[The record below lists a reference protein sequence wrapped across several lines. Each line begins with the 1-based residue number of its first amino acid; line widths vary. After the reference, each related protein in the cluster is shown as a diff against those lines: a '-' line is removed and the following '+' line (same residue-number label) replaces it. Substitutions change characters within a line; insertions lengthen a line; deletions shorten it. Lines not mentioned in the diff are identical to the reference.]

1 MKQSKYNC
9 ILQDNTGMVIY
20 NAATDQLVALTPQL
34 ANIFNEGKAAPEK
47 IKAQHAELYDHLLQK
62 GIFVCDEAD
71 EADETETYI
80 RKREE
85 YERSSGEYTITIN
98 PTLACNMSCWYCY
111 ESHKNMPAMSADV
124 KQSVLL
130 LIDKLLADNK
140 LKKLNLSFFGGEP
153 LLYFDKVVVD
163 IVNHAKMQCKAFD
176 AKLSIHFTT
185 NAYLLTDSVLKQLE
199 GLDVSFQITIDG
211 GKQVHDS
218 VRKTKGGEPTY
229 ARIVEHIHQTLS
241 HGFPVGVRFNYTAK
255 SIPSFID
262 VVKDFS
268 HLQQEQK
275 QLVNFTF
282 QRVWQD
288 NEGDASQVEQQVEHI
303 ERAFEQAGLFV
314 NNAKSYIVP
323 YCYADGVNTAVVNYN
338 GDLFKCTARDFAP
351 KSKEGTL
358 AADGTLR
365 WNERLRKR
373 MSIRHG
379 SDTCLQCRIYP
390 ICHGGCSQMKLEA
403 PDGISSCP
411 KGYDDDKIQEIME
424 GRALYLL
431 TSCKRQKPGNHQ

>member
-34 ANIFNEGKAAPEK
+34 ANIFNESKAAPEK

-62 GIFVCDEAD
+62 GIFVCDD
-71 EADETETYI
+71 ADETEAYI

-163 IVNHAKMQCKAFD
+163 IINHAKMQCKAFD

-185 NAYLLTDSVLKQLE
+185 NAYLLTDNVLKHLE
-199 GLDVSFQITIDG
+199 GLDVSFQITLDG

-241 HGFPVGVRFNYTAK
+241 RGFSVGVRFNYTAK

-268 HLQQEQK
+268 HLPQEQK
-275 QLVNFTF
+275 HLVNFTF

-323 YCYADGVNTAVVNYN
+323 YCYADGVNTVVVNYN

-411 KGYDDDKIQEIME
+411 KGYDDDKIKKIME

-431 TSCKRQKPGNHQ
+431 TSCKRQKSSNQ

>member
-34 ANIFNEGKAAPEK
+34 ANIFNESKAAPEK
-47 IKAQHAELYDHLLQK
+47 IKVQHAELYDHLLQK
-62 GIFVCDEAD
+62 GIFVCDD
-71 EADETETYI
+71 ADETEAYI

-163 IVNHAKMQCKAFD
+163 IINHAKMQCKAFD

-185 NAYLLTDSVLKQLE
+185 NAYLLTDNVLKHLE
-199 GLDVSFQITIDG
+199 GLDVSFQITLDG

-241 HGFPVGVRFNYTAK
+241 RGFSVGVRFNYTAK

-268 HLQQEQK
+268 HLPQEQK
-275 QLVNFTF
+275 HLVNFTF

-390 ICHGGCSQMKLEA
+390 ICHGDCSQMKLEA

-411 KGYDDDKIQEIME
+411 KGYDDDKIKKIME

-431 TSCKRQKPGNHQ
+431 TSCKRQKSSNQ

>member
-62 GIFVCDEAD
+62 GIFVCDD
-71 EADETETYI
+71 ADETEAYI

-163 IVNHAKMQCKAFD
+163 IINHAKMQCKAFD

-185 NAYLLTDSVLKQLE
+185 NAYLLTDNVLKHLE

-241 HGFPVGVRFNYTAK
+241 RGFSVGVRFNYTAK

-323 YCYADGVNTAVVNYN
+323 YCYADDVNTAVVNYN

-411 KGYDDDKIQEIME
+411 KGYDNDKIQEIME

-431 TSCKRQKPGNHQ
+431 TSCKRQKSTNQ

>member
-47 IKAQHAELYDHLLQK
+47 IKAQHAELYDNLLQK
-62 GIFVCDEAD
+62 GIFVCDD
-71 EADETETYI
+71 ADETETYI

-163 IVNHAKMQCKAFD
+163 IINHAKMQCKAFD

-185 NAYLLTDSVLKQLE
+185 NAYLLTDNVLKHLE

-241 HGFPVGVRFNYTAK
+241 RGFSVGVRFNYTAK

-288 NEGDASQVEQQVEHI
+288 NEGEASQVEQQVEHI

-338 GDLFKCTARDFAP
+338 GDLFKCTARDFAT

-379 SDTCLQCRIYP
+379 GDTCLQCRIYP

>member
-34 ANIFNEGKAAPEK
+34 ANIFNEGKATPEK

-62 GIFVCDEAD
+62 GIFVCDD
-71 EADETETYI
+71 ADETEAYI

-111 ESHKNMPAMSADV
+111 ESHKNMSAMSADV

-163 IVNHAKMQCKAFD
+163 IINHAKMQCKAFD

-185 NAYLLTDSVLKQLE
+185 NAYLLTDNVLKHLE

-288 NEGDASQVEQQVEHI
+288 NEGDADQVGQQVEHI

-431 TSCKRQKPGNHQ
+431 TSCKRQKSSNQ

>member
-62 GIFVCDEAD
+62 GIFVCDD
-71 EADETETYI
+71 ADETEAYI

-163 IVNHAKMQCKAFD
+163 IINHAKMQCKEFD

-241 HGFPVGVRFNYTAK
+241 RGFSVGVRFNYTAK
-255 SIPSFID
+255 SMPSFID

-268 HLQQEQK
+268 HLPQEQK
-275 QLVNFTF
+275 HLVNFTF

-431 TSCKRQKPGNHQ
+431 TSCKRQKSSNQ

>member
-9 ILQDNTGMVIY
+9 ILQDSTGMVIY

-47 IKAQHAELYDHLLQK
+47 VKAQHAELYDHLLQK
-62 GIFVCDEAD
+62 GIFVCDD
-71 EADETETYI
+71 ADETETYI

-163 IVNHAKMQCKAFD
+163 IINHAKMQCKAFD

-185 NAYLLTDSVLKQLE
+185 NAYLLTDNVLKHLE

-241 HGFPVGVRFNYTAK
+241 RGFSVGVRFNYTAK

-323 YCYADGVNTAVVNYN
+323 YCYADDVNTAVVNYN

-411 KGYDDDKIQEIME
+411 KGYDNDKIQEIME

-431 TSCKRQKPGNHQ
+431 TSCKRQKSTNQ

>member
-62 GIFVCDEAD
+62 GIFVCDD
-71 EADETETYI
+71 ADETETYI

-163 IVNHAKMQCKAFD
+163 IINHAKMQCKAFD

-185 NAYLLTDSVLKQLE
+185 NAYLLTDNVLKQLE

-338 GDLFKCTARDFAP
+338 GDLFKCTARDFAT

>member
-34 ANIFNEGKAAPEK
+34 ANIFNESKAAPEK

-62 GIFVCDEAD
+62 GIFVCDD
-71 EADETETYI
+71 ADETEAYI

-163 IVNHAKMQCKAFD
+163 IINHAKMQCKAFD

-185 NAYLLTDSVLKQLE
+185 NAYLLTDNVLKHLE
-199 GLDVSFQITIDG
+199 GLDVSFQITLDG

-218 VRKTKGGEPTY
+218 VRKTKGSEPTY

-241 HGFPVGVRFNYTAK
+241 RGFSVGVRFNYTAK

-323 YCYADGVNTAVVNYN
+323 YCYADDVNTAVVNYN

-403 PDGISSCP
+403 PEGISSCP

-431 TSCKRQKPGNHQ
+431 TSCKRQKSSNQ

>member
-34 ANIFNEGKAAPEK
+34 ANIFNESKAAPEK

-62 GIFVCDEAD
+62 GIFVCDD
-71 EADETETYI
+71 ADETEAYI

-163 IVNHAKMQCKAFD
+163 IINHAKMQCKAFD

-185 NAYLLTDSVLKQLE
+185 NAYLLTDNVLKHLE

-241 HGFPVGVRFNYTAK
+241 RGFSVGVRFNYTAK

-275 QLVNFTF
+275 PLVNFTF

-379 SDTCLQCRIYP
+379 SDTCLLCRIYP

>member
-62 GIFVCDEAD
+62 GIFVCDD
-71 EADETETYI
+71 ADETEAYI

-111 ESHKNMPAMSADV
+111 ESHRNMPAMSADV

-163 IVNHAKMQCKAFD
+163 IINHAKMQCKAFD

-185 NAYLLTDSVLKQLE
+185 NAYLLTDNVLKQLE

-288 NEGDASQVEQQVEHI
+288 NEGDADQVGQQVEHI

-323 YCYADGVNTAVVNYN
+323 YCYADGVSTAVINYN

>member
-34 ANIFNEGKAAPEK
+34 ANIFNEGKAAPER

-62 GIFVCDEAD
+62 GIFVCDD
-71 EADETETYI
+71 ADETEAYI

-85 YERSSGEYTITIN
+85 YECSSGEYTITIN

-163 IVNHAKMQCKAFD
+163 IINYAKMQCKAFD

-185 NAYLLTDSVLKQLE
+185 NAYLLTDNVLKQLE

>member
-9 ILQDNTGMVIY
+9 ILQDCTGMVIY
-20 NAATDQLVALTPQL
+20 NAATDQLVALNPQL
-34 ANIFNEGKAAPEK
+34 AQIFNDGKSAPET
-47 IKAQHAELYDHLLQK
+47 IKMQHAELYYHFLQK
-62 GIFVCDEAD
+62 GIFVCDD
-71 EADETETYI
+71 VDETETYI
-80 RKREE
+80 HKREE
-85 YERSSGEYTITIN
+85 HERNSGEFTLTIN
-98 PTLACNMSCWYCY
+98 PTLACNMACWYCY

-163 IVNHAKMQCKAFD
+163 IINHARVQCKAQD

-185 NAYLLTDSVLKQLE
+185 NAYLLTENVLKQLK

-211 GKQVHDS
+211 GRPVHDS

-229 ARIVEHIHQTLS
+229 ARIVEHIHSATS
-241 HGFPVGVRFNYTAK
+241 RGFHVGVRFNYTAK
-255 SIPSFID
+255 SVPSFID

-268 HLQQEQK
+268 HLPQAQK
-275 QLVNFTF
+275 RNLNFTF

-288 NEGDASQVEQQVEHI
+288 NEGDADQVEQQVEHI
-303 ERAFEQAGLFV
+303 EQAFEQAGLFV
-314 NNAKSYIVP
+314 NNVKSYIVP
-323 YCYADGVNTAVVNYN
+323 YCYADGANTAVVNYN
-338 GDLFKCTARDFAP
+338 GDLFKCTARDFST

-379 SDTCLQCRIYP
+379 SATCLQCRIYP
-390 ICHGGCSQMKLEA
+390 ICHGGCSQMKLET
-403 PDGISSCP
+403 PEGISSCP
-411 KGYDDDKIQEIME
+411 KGYDEDKIQEIME

-431 TSCKRQKPGNHQ
+431 ASGKRQKTSNQ

>member
-62 GIFVCDEAD
+62 GIFVCDD
-71 EADETETYI
+71 ADETEAYI

-163 IVNHAKMQCKAFD
+163 IINHAKMQCKAFD

-185 NAYLLTDSVLKQLE
+185 NAYLLTDNVLKHLE
-199 GLDVSFQITIDG
+199 GLDVSFQITLDG

-218 VRKTKGGEPTY
+218 VRKTKGGEPTN

-241 HGFPVGVRFNYTAK
+241 RGFSVGVRFNYTAK

-268 HLQQEQK
+268 HLPQEQK
-275 QLVNFTF
+275 HLVNFTF

-411 KGYDDDKIQEIME
+411 KGYDDDKIKKIME

-431 TSCKRQKPGNHQ
+431 TSCKRQKSSNQ

>member
-34 ANIFNEGKAAPEK
+34 ANIFNESKAAPEK

-62 GIFVCDEAD
+62 GIFVCDD
-71 EADETETYI
+71 ADETEAYI

-163 IVNHAKMQCKAFD
+163 IINHAKMQCKAFD

-185 NAYLLTDSVLKQLE
+185 NAYLLTDNVLKHLE
-199 GLDVSFQITIDG
+199 GLDVSFQITLDG

-241 HGFPVGVRFNYTAK
+241 RGFSVGVRFNYTAK

-379 SDTCLQCRIYP
+379 SDTCLLCRIYP

>member
-62 GIFVCDEAD
+62 GIFVCDD
-71 EADETETYI
+71 ADETEAYI

-411 KGYDDDKIQEIME
+411 KGYDEDKIKKIME

-431 TSCKRQKPGNHQ
+431 TSCKRQKSSNQ

>member
-62 GIFVCDEAD
+62 GIFVCDD
-71 EADETETYI
+71 ADETETYI

-163 IVNHAKMQCKAFD
+163 IINHAKMQCKAFD

-185 NAYLLTDSVLKQLE
+185 NAYLLTDNVLKQLE

-255 SIPSFID
+255 SIPLFID

-268 HLQQEQK
+268 HLPQEQK

-288 NEGDASQVEQQVEHI
+288 NEGDADQVGQQVEHI

-390 ICHGGCSQMKLEA
+390 ICHGGCSQMKLET

-431 TSCKRQKPGNHQ
+431 TSCKRQKSSNQ

>member
-62 GIFVCDEAD
+62 GIFVCDD
-71 EADETETYI
+71 ADETEAYI

-163 IVNHAKMQCKAFD
+163 IINHAKMQCKAFD

-241 HGFPVGVRFNYTAK
+241 RGFSVGVRFNYTAK

-268 HLQQEQK
+268 HLPQEQK
-275 QLVNFTF
+275 HLVNFTF

-303 ERAFEQAGLFV
+303 EGAFEQAGLFV

-373 MSIRHG
+373 MPIRHG

-431 TSCKRQKPGNHQ
+431 TSCKRQKSCNQ

>member
-62 GIFVCDEAD
+62 GIFVCDD
-71 EADETETYI
+71 ADETEAYI

-85 YERSSGEYTITIN
+85 YERSSGEYTITLN

-163 IVNHAKMQCKAFD
+163 IINHAKMQCKAFD

-185 NAYLLTDSVLKQLE
+185 NAYLLTDNVLKQLE

-241 HGFPVGVRFNYTAK
+241 HGFPVGVRFNYTTK

-288 NEGDASQVEQQVEHI
+288 NEGDADQVGQQVEHI

>member
-62 GIFVCDEAD
+62 GIFVCDD
-71 EADETETYI
+71 ADETEAYI

-111 ESHKNMPAMSADV
+111 ESHKNMPVMSADV

-163 IVNHAKMQCKAFD
+163 IINHAKMQCKAFD

-185 NAYLLTDSVLKQLE
+185 NAYLLTDNVLKQLE

-241 HGFPVGVRFNYTAK
+241 RGFSVGVRFNYTAK

-268 HLQQEQK
+268 HLLQEQK

-403 PDGISSCP
+403 PDGTSCP

-431 TSCKRQKPGNHQ
+431 TSCKRQEPGNHQ

>member
-47 IKAQHAELYDHLLQK
+47 VKAQHAELYDHLLQK
-62 GIFVCDEAD
+62 GIFVCDD
-71 EADETETYI
+71 ADETETYI

-163 IVNHAKMQCKAFD
+163 IINHAKMQCKAFD

-185 NAYLLTDSVLKQLE
+185 NAYLLTDNVLKHLE

-241 HGFPVGVRFNYTAK
+241 RGFSVGVRFNYTAK

-323 YCYADGVNTAVVNYN
+323 YCYADDVNTAVVNYN
-338 GDLFKCTARDFAP
+338 GDLFKCTARDFAT

-411 KGYDDDKIQEIME
+411 KGYDNDKIQEIME

-431 TSCKRQKPGNHQ
+431 TSCKRQKSTNQ

>member
-62 GIFVCDEAD
+62 GIFVCDD
-71 EADETETYI
+71 ADETEAYI

-163 IVNHAKMQCKAFD
+163 IINHAKMQCKAFD

-185 NAYLLTDSVLKQLE
+185 NAYLLTDNVLKQLE

-229 ARIVEHIHQTLS
+229 ARIVEHIHQTIS
-241 HGFPVGVRFNYTAK
+241 RGFSVGVRFNYTAK

-288 NEGDASQVEQQVEHI
+288 NEGDADQVGQQVEHI

>member
-62 GIFVCDEAD
+62 GIFVCDD
-71 EADETETYI
+71 ADETEAYI

-163 IVNHAKMQCKAFD
+163 IINHAKMQCKAFD

-185 NAYLLTDSVLKQLE
+185 NAYLLTDNVLKHLE

-241 HGFPVGVRFNYTAK
+241 RGFSVGVRFNYTAK

-323 YCYADGVNTAVVNYN
+323 YCYADDVNTAVVNYN
-338 GDLFKCTARDFAP
+338 GDLFKCTARDFATR
-351 KSKEGTL
+351 SKEGTL

-411 KGYDDDKIQEIME
+411 KGYDNDKIQEIME

-431 TSCKRQKPGNHQ
+431 TSCKRQKSTNQ

>member
-9 ILQDNTGMVIY
+9 ILQDDTGMVIY

-62 GIFVCDEAD
+62 GIFVCDD
-71 EADETETYI
+71 ADETETYI

-163 IVNHAKMQCKAFD
+163 IINHAKMQCKAFD

-185 NAYLLTDSVLKQLE
+185 NAYLLTDNVLKHLE

-241 HGFPVGVRFNYTAK
+241 RGFSVGVRFNYTAK

-288 NEGDASQVEQQVEHI
+288 NEGDASQVGQQVEHI

>member
-34 ANIFNEGKAAPEK
+34 ANIFNESKAAPEK

-62 GIFVCDEAD
+62 GIFVCDD
-71 EADETETYI
+71 ADETEAYI

-163 IVNHAKMQCKAFD
+163 IINHAKMQCKAFD

-185 NAYLLTDSVLKQLE
+185 NAYLLTDNVLKHLE

-241 HGFPVGVRFNYTAK
+241 RGFSVGVRFNYTAK

-275 QLVNFTF
+275 PLVNFTF

-379 SDTCLQCRIYP
+379 SDTCLLCRIYP

-431 TSCKRQKPGNHQ
+431 TSYKRQKPGNHQ

>member
-62 GIFVCDEAD
+62 GIFVCDD
-71 EADETETYI
+71 ADETEAYI

-163 IVNHAKMQCKAFD
+163 FVNHAKMQCKAFD

-241 HGFPVGVRFNYTAK
+241 RGFSVGVRFNYTAK

-288 NEGDASQVEQQVEHI
+288 NEGDADQVGQQVEHI

>member
-34 ANIFNEGKAAPEK
+34 ANIFNEGKATPEK

-62 GIFVCDEAD
+62 GIFVCDD
-71 EADETETYI
+71 ADETEAYI

-163 IVNHAKMQCKAFD
+163 IINHAKMQCKAFD

-185 NAYLLTDSVLKQLE
+185 NAYLLTDNVLKHLE
-199 GLDVSFQITIDG
+199 GLDVSFQITLDG

-241 HGFPVGVRFNYTAK
+241 RGFSVGVRFNYTAK

-268 HLQQEQK
+268 HLPQEQK
-275 QLVNFTF
+275 HLVNFTF

-411 KGYDDDKIQEIME
+411 KGYDDDKIKKIME

-431 TSCKRQKPGNHQ
+431 TSCKRQKSSNQ

>member
-62 GIFVCDEAD
+62 GIFVCD

-163 IVNHAKMQCKAFD
+163 IINHAKMQCKAFD

-185 NAYLLTDSVLKQLE
+185 NAYLLTDNVLKHLE
-199 GLDVSFQITIDG
+199 GLDVSFQITLDG

-288 NEGDASQVEQQVEHI
+288 NEGDADQVGQQVEHI

-431 TSCKRQKPGNHQ
+431 TSCKRQKSSNQ

>member
-34 ANIFNEGKAAPEK
+34 ANIFNESKAAPEK

-62 GIFVCDEAD
+62 GIFVCDD
-71 EADETETYI
+71 ADETEAYI

-163 IVNHAKMQCKAFD
+163 IINHAKMQCKAFD

-185 NAYLLTDSVLKQLE
+185 NAYLLTDNVLKHLE
-199 GLDVSFQITIDG
+199 GLDVSFQITLDG

-288 NEGDASQVEQQVEHI
+288 NEGDADHVGQQVEHI

-411 KGYDDDKIQEIME
+411 KGYDDDKIKKIME

-431 TSCKRQKPGNHQ
+431 TSCKRQKSSNQ

>member
-34 ANIFNEGKAAPEK
+34 ANIFNESKAAPEK

-62 GIFVCDEAD
+62 GIFVCDD
-71 EADETETYI
+71 ADETEAYI

-338 GDLFKCTARDFAP
+338 GDLFKCTARDFSP

>member
-9 ILQDNTGMVIY
+9 ILQDSTGMVIY

-47 IKAQHAELYDHLLQK
+47 VKAQHAELYDHLLQK
-62 GIFVCDEAD
+62 GIFVCDD
-71 EADETETYI
+71 ADETETYI

-163 IVNHAKMQCKAFD
+163 IINHAKMQCKAFD

-185 NAYLLTDSVLKQLE
+185 NAYLLTDNVLKHLE

-229 ARIVEHIHQTLS
+229 ACIVEHIHQTLS
-241 HGFPVGVRFNYTAK
+241 RGFSVGVRFNYTAK

-323 YCYADGVNTAVVNYN
+323 YCYADDVNTAVVNYN

-411 KGYDDDKIQEIME
+411 KGYDNDKIQEIME

-431 TSCKRQKPGNHQ
+431 TSCKRQKSTNQ

>member
-34 ANIFNEGKAAPEK
+34 ANIFNESKAAPEK

-62 GIFVCDEAD
+62 GIFVCDD
-71 EADETETYI
+71 ADETEAYI

-163 IVNHAKMQCKAFD
+163 IINHAKMQCKAFD

-185 NAYLLTDSVLKQLE
+185 NAYLLTDNVLKHLE

-218 VRKTKGGEPTY
+218 VRKTKGGGPTY

-241 HGFPVGVRFNYTAK
+241 RGFSVGVRFNYTAK

-275 QLVNFTF
+275 PLVNFTF

-379 SDTCLQCRIYP
+379 SDTCLLCRIYP

>member
-34 ANIFNEGKAAPEK
+34 ANIFNEGKATPEK

-62 GIFVCDEAD
+62 GIFVCDD
-71 EADETETYI
+71 ADETEAYI

-163 IVNHAKMQCKAFD
+163 IINHAKMQCKAFD

-185 NAYLLTDSVLKQLE
+185 NAYLLTDNVLKQLE

-241 HGFPVGVRFNYTAK
+241 HGFPVGVRFNYTTK

-288 NEGDASQVEQQVEHI
+288 NEGDADQVGQQVEHI

-431 TSCKRQKPGNHQ
+431 TSCKRQKSGNHQ

>member
-34 ANIFNEGKAAPEK
+34 ANIFNESKAAPEK

-62 GIFVCDEAD
+62 GIFVCDD
-71 EADETETYI
+71 ADETEAYI

-163 IVNHAKMQCKAFD
+163 IINHAKMQCKAFD

-185 NAYLLTDSVLKQLE
+185 NAYLLTDNVLKQLE

-241 HGFPVGVRFNYTAK
+241 RGFSVGVRFNYTAK

-288 NEGDASQVEQQVEHI
+288 NEGDADQVGQQVEHI
-303 ERAFEQAGLFV
+303 ERVFEQAGLFV

-431 TSCKRQKPGNHQ
+431 TSCKRQKSSNQ

>member
-34 ANIFNEGKAAPEK
+34 ANIFNEGKATPEK

-62 GIFVCDEAD
+62 GIFVCDD
-71 EADETETYI
+71 ADETEAYI

-163 IVNHAKMQCKAFD
+163 IINHAKMQCKAFD

-241 HGFPVGVRFNYTAK
+241 RGFSVGVRFNYTAK

-268 HLQQEQK
+268 HLPQEQK
-275 QLVNFTF
+275 HLVNFTF

>member
-34 ANIFNEGKAAPEK
+34 ANIFNEGKATPEK

-62 GIFVCDEAD
+62 GIFVCDD
-71 EADETETYI
+71 ADETEAYI

-163 IVNHAKMQCKAFD
+163 IINHAKMQCKAFD

-241 HGFPVGVRFNYTAK
+241 LGFPVGVRFNYTAK

-268 HLQQEQK
+268 HLPQEQK

-303 ERAFEQAGLFV
+303 ERVFEQAGLFV

-431 TSCKRQKPGNHQ
+431 TSCKRQKSSNQ

>member
-62 GIFVCDEAD
+62 GIFVCDD
-71 EADETETYI
+71 ADETETYI

-85 YERSSGEYTITIN
+85 YEHSSGEYTITIN

-163 IVNHAKMQCKAFD
+163 IINHAKMQCKAFD

-241 HGFPVGVRFNYTAK
+241 RGFSVGVRFNYTAK
-255 SIPSFID
+255 SMPSFID

-268 HLQQEQK
+268 HLPQEQK
-275 QLVNFTF
+275 HLVNFTF

-431 TSCKRQKPGNHQ
+431 TSCKRQKSGNHQ

>member
-62 GIFVCDEAD
+62 GIFVRND
-71 EADETETYI
+71 ADETETYI

-163 IVNHAKMQCKAFD
+163 IINHAKMQCKAFD

-185 NAYLLTDSVLKQLE
+185 NAYLLTDNVLKHLE
-199 GLDVSFQITIDG
+199 GLDVSFQITLDG

-241 HGFPVGVRFNYTAK
+241 RGFSVGVRFNYTAK
-255 SIPSFID
+255 SIPSFVD

-268 HLQQEQK
+268 HLPQEQK

-288 NEGDASQVEQQVEHI
+288 NEGDARQVEQQVEHI

-411 KGYDDDKIQEIME
+411 KGYDDDKIQEIIE

-431 TSCKRQKPGNHQ
+431 TSCKRQKSSNQ

>member
-62 GIFVCDEAD
+62 GIFVCD

-163 IVNHAKMQCKAFD
+163 IINHAKMQCKAFD

-185 NAYLLTDSVLKQLE
+185 NAYLLTDNVLKHLE

-241 HGFPVGVRFNYTAK
+241 RGFSVGVRFNYTAK

-275 QLVNFTF
+275 PLVNFTF

-379 SDTCLQCRIYP
+379 SDTCLLCRIYP